1 MMTEEQSSSINDE
14 LIPATSL
21 EVQHHNVTFPA
32 HSEEAVNM
40 ILGMCN
46 EVKDADWIVVSGV
59 FPAHIAAALAKA
71 RVASASRSLQEEI
84 YYSTGEMPKEFPYGV
99 IVPVSVPAP
108 ALAGEVRGFVHSHWE
123 WM

>member
-1 MMTEEQSSSINDE
+1 MTEEQSSSINEE
-14 LIPATSL
+14 LIQATSL
-21 EVQHHNVTFPA
+21 DVLHKNITFPA
-32 HSEEAVNM
+32 YSDGAVNM
-40 ILGMCN
+40 IIEMCN

-84 YYSTGEMPKEFPYGV
+84 YHSTGEMPQAFPYGV
-99 IVPVSVPAP
+99 VVPVSVPAP
-108 ALAGEVRGFVHSHWE
+108 AKDGEVRGFVHSHWE